1 MGMHG
6 VGLEE
11 KVLAEA
17 REFLKSRVIL
27 TAAALDL
34 FTNVDEEPPTAG
46 ELATRLGLHSRAT
59 TRVLDCLVTFGLLE
73 KSRGRYHAT
82 ACGKLLSSRHPETIL
97 PMVLHLNSLWES
109 WSGLTET
116 VRSGRNPRESVISE
130 RDTKSLRAF
139 IGAMHVVGR
148 SLAAE
153 IAGSYD
159 AGRFSRLLDIG
170 GGSGTYTVAL
180 LRKNPKMRAVLFD
193 LKRVIPMARER
204 LKAEGLLRRVRLVA
218 GDFYRDELPS
228 GCDLALLS
236 AIIHQNSP
244 EENLAL
250 FEKINRALKPGGAV
264 LIRDHI
270 MAPSRTTPPAGA
282 LFALNMVVNTDGGDT
297 YTFPEVKG
305 GLERAGFVEV
315 RLARTGERMDCLV
328 EARKPG

>member
-1 MGMHG
+1 MHG
-6 VGLEE
+6 IGLEE

-17 REFLKSRVIL
+17 RGFLKSRVIL

-34 FTNVDEEPPTAG
+34 FTNVREKAATAR
-46 ELATRLGLHSRAT
+46 ELATNLGLQSRAT
-59 TRVLDCLVTFGLLE
+59 TRVLDCLVSFGLIE
-73 KSRGRYHAT
+73 KRRGRYHAT
-82 ACGKLLSSRHPETIL
+82 ASGQLLSSRHPETIL

-116 VRSGRNPRESVISE
+116 VRSGRNSKQSVISE
-130 RDTKSLRAF
+130 RDTESLRAF

-153 IAGSYD
+153 IARSYEAD
-159 AGRFSRLLDIG
+159 RFSRLLDIG

-180 LRKNPKMRAVLFD
+180 LRKNSKMRAVLFD

-204 LKAEGLLRRVRLVA
+204 LKAEGLLKRTTLVA

-244 EENLAL
+244 AENLAL
-250 FEKINRALKPGGAV
+250 FEKIYRALEPGGAV

-270 MAPSRTTPPAGA
+270 MDASRTAPPAGA
-282 LFALNMVVNTDGGDT
+282 LFALNMLVNTDGGDT
-297 YTFPEVKG
+297 YTFSEVKK

-328 EARKPG
+328 EARKPP

>member
-1 MGMHG
+1 MHG
-6 VGLEE
+6 IGLEE
-11 KVLAEA
+11 KVLAGA
-17 REFLKSRVIL
+17 RGFLTSRLIL

-34 FTNVDEEPPTAG
+34 FTNVDEKPSTAG
-46 ELATRLGLHSRAT
+46 ELATRLGLQARAT
-59 TRVLDCLVTFGLLE
+59 TRVLDCLVSFDLLD
-73 KSRGRYHAT
+73 KRRGRYHAT
-82 ACGKLLSSRHPETIL
+82 ASGQLLSSRHPETIL

-116 VRSGRNPRESVISE
+116 VRSGHNPRESVISE
-130 RDTKSLRAF
+130 GDTEGLKAF

-153 IAGSYD
+153 IASSYETD
-159 AGRFSRLLDIG
+159 RFSRLLDIG
-170 GGSGTYTVAL
+170 GGSGTYTIAL
-180 LRKNPKMRAVLFD
+180 LRNNPRMKAVLFD
-193 LKRVIPMARER
+193 LKRVISMARER
-204 LKAEGLLRRVRLVA
+204 LKAERLLRRVSLVT

-236 AIIHQNSP
+236 AIIHQNSQA
-244 EENLAL
+244 ENLAL
-250 FEKINRALKPGGAV
+250 FRKIHRALEPGGSV

-270 MAPSRTTPPAGA
+270 MDASRTRPPAGA
-282 LFALNMVVNTDGGDT
+282 LFALNMLVNTDGGDT
-297 YTFPEVKG
+297 YTFLEVKK